1 MRSLEGSAQGG
12 KRLCRQQVCATAV
25 GLTRAAEVRRR
36 VGHLRGH
43 IDVTSK
49 VAHSSADLP
58 RLFHGKLCSTASR
71 WCAMTPVQGK
81 SWHQSSSK
89 SVFSSRN
96 QCSHPEISVLIPKS
110 VFSSR
115 G

>member
-25 GLTRAAEVRRR
+25 GLTR
-36 VGHLRGH
+36 
-43 IDVTSK
+43 
-49 VAHSSADLP
+49 SADLP

-96 QCSHPEISVLIPKS
+96 QCSHPGDENTDFDA
-110 VFSSR
+110 FSMR
-115 G
+115 TAVRVHRDGDDALVR